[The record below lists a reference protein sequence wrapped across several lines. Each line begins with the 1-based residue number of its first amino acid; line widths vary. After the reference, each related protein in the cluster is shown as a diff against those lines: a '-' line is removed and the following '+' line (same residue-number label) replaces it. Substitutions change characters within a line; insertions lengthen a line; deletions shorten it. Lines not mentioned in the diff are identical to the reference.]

1 METPYMEPQ
10 PPKNDDKGFIGYL
23 RSLMNISD
31 DTDSATTIDNIKQ
44 GAEFRGI
51 NVWLLIFAILLASVG
66 LNVNSTAVIIGAMLV
81 SPLMGPIMGLG
92 LSVGISDNEL
102 LKTSLKNLFTM
113 VVISLLTSSVYF
125 FITPLSDAQSE
136 LLARTNPT
144 IFDVMIAF
152 VGGLAGIVASSRKQE
167 KTTVVAGVA
176 IATALMPPLCTAGYG
191 VGTGQWNYFI
201 GAFYLFFINS
211 FFIASATFIMVRYLK
226 FPHRNYVDKRKS
238 RRIRFSL
245 AFFTLLVAVP
255 SVILAINMVKEAT
268 FNSNVNAFVSNLEK
282 DSMMENVQ
290 IVNVKKSYTRNG
302 QSLSLLLVGKELSQE
317 EVALMQSHLP
327 DYHLEGTHFTVR
339 QSGGTVDFDLGLQ
352 AQLLQG
358 LIEKKEVQLEQADSL
373 IMVLQAKLNERDGV
387 NVATVS
393 KEMALLWPEVT
404 NVSFADASVFNVKTD
419 SRDTITQVRVDWRS
433 PVQKCDTTGMA
444 AWLRLRLN
452 NGRPLQLDHHFSR

>member
-10 PPKNDDKGFIGYL
+10 PPKNDDKGFLGYL

-125 FITPLSDAQSE
+125 FITPLGDAQSE

-358 LIEKKEVQLEQADSL
+358 LIEKKEAQLEQADSL

-419 SRDTITQVRVDWRS
+419 SQDTITQVRVDWRS

>member
-10 PPKNDDKGFIGYL
+10 PPKNDDKGFLGYL

-211 FFIASATFIMVRYLK
+211 FFIASATVIMVRYLK
-226 FPHRNYVDKRKS
+226 FPHRNYVDKRKN

-255 SVILAINMVKEAT
+255 SVLLAINMVKEAT

-358 LIEKKEVQLEQADSL
+358 LIEKKEAQLEQADSL
-373 IMVLQAKLNERDGV
+373 IMLLQAKLNERDGV

-419 SRDTITQVRVDWRS
+419 SQDTITQVRVDWRS

>member
-10 PPKNDDKGFIGYL
+10 PPKNDDKGFLGYL

-290 IVNVKKSYTRNG
+290 IVNVKKFYTRNG

-358 LIEKKEVQLEQADSL
+358 LIEKKEAQLEQADSL

-419 SRDTITQVRVDWRS
+419 SQDTITQVRVDWRS

>member
-10 PPKNDDKGFIGYL
+10 PPKNDDKGFLGYL

-211 FFIASATFIMVRYLK
+211 FFIASATVIMVRYLK
-226 FPHRNYVDKRKS
+226 FPHRNYVDKRKN

-255 SVILAINMVKEAT
+255 SVLLAINMVKEAT

-358 LIEKKEVQLEQADSL
+358 LIEKKEAQLEQADSL

-419 SRDTITQVRVDWRS
+419 SQDTITQVRVDWRS

>member
-10 PPKNDDKGFIGYL
+10 PPKNDDKGFLGYL

-358 LIEKKEVQLEQADSL
+358 LIEKKEAQLEQADSL

-419 SRDTITQVRVDWRS
+419 SQDTITQVRVDWRS

>member
-10 PPKNDDKGFIGYL
+10 PPKNDDKGFLGYL

-211 FFIASATFIMVRYLK
+211 FFIASATVIMVRYLK
-226 FPHRNYVDKRKS
+226 FPHRNYVDKRKN

-255 SVILAINMVKEAT
+255 SVLLAINMVKEAT

-358 LIEKKEVQLEQADSL
+358 LIEKKEAQLEQADSL